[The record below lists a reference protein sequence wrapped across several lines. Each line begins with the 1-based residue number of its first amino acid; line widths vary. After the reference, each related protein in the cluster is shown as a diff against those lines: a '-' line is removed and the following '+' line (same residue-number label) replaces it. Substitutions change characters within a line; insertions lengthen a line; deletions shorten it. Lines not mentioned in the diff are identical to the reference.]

1 MRRPPLEIGPR
12 RAGRPARAACTAA
25 LALLASVRP
34 GGAQSVPG
42 ARGQLVGSVTDSASG
57 QALPDAVVAV
67 EGTQLRALTSSTGRY
82 QIAGIDSGVY
92 IVRIAAIG
100 YRAVTRRDLA
110 IAPGERHQLD
120 VALQRAPVQLS
131 QMSVTASRTEEQ
143 SGQSTASVAVLTGEQ
158 LVDLGAIRVDA
169 ALRYIPGVTLNND
182 QNNDVSIRGSTGVA
196 EGIGSRVLMMVDGHP
211 LLSADGGEIDFNALP
226 LLDVDRVEVVKGA
239 YSAAYGSN
247 ALGGVINLITTPISD
262 RRQTIV
268 EADYGT
274 YDVPEQYRFTG
285 QGLNYSGIDIVQSQQ
300 IADVG
305 TRIGLDRQTSTGFRQ
320 DDFSGR
326 WVARGKFTY
335 PNDAAHPSSFY
346 AIYSDENGGDF
357 TGATNDADP
366 YVVDS
371 VARRDQSRY
380 RRVAAGGTIIPWA
393 TGSAELSLTPS
404 IDYDDSQNSY
414 YSTDN
419 HDYHRAT
426 RYGTGAQLALDPS
439 VDHTVV
445 VGADAAHTNV
455 VSNILGTPILED
467 EAIFAQ
473 DDWDLTDRWRG
484 SLGARVDAHR
494 SSGSPTEDAVS
505 PKLGVRYRVDDETSV
520 RASIGHGYRAP
531 SAIEQFTSTFQQGV
545 CVVPNPELHGET
557 AWSGEVGAT
566 SALTRRASID
576 GALFE
581 SDYNGLISPVLAAA
595 SPASCPES
603 ALSAQFQNV
612 DRARVRGIDLSTRI
626 ALIRE
631 WLSLQL
637 AYTYL
642 DSRNLDNPQQSPA
655 AGKPLPY
662 RSNDNFTGSLDLLGG
677 LAGIDVRYRSRPA
690 VVLEDP
696 VERRSNITVVDARLG
711 YRIRHTIL
719 QLKAA
724 NLLQERY
731 VDVIEHYYGAPRS
744 LQMTARQY
752 F

>member
-1 MRRPPLEIGPR
+1 M
-12 RAGRPARAACTAA
+12 AACVGA
-25 LALLASVRP
+25 LALLASARH
-34 GGAQSVPG
+34 GGAQSDPG
-42 ARGQLVGSVTDSASG
+42 SHAKLVGSITDAG
-57 QALPDAVVAV
+57 NGHPLPGALVVV

-82 QIAGIDSGVY
+82 EVPGIDPGLYV
-92 IVRIAAIG
+92 VRIAAIG
-100 YRAVTRRDLA
+100 YRAVTRRDVA
-110 IAPGERHQLD
+110 IAPGESHQLD
-120 VALQRAPVQLS
+120 VALARAPVQLS

-182 QNNDVSIRGSTGVA
+182 QNNDVSIRGSSGVA
-196 EGIGSRVLMMVDGHP
+196 EGIGSRVLMLVDGHP

-262 RRQTIV
+262 RPQTIV

-274 YDVPEQYRFTG
+274 YDVPAQYRFTG
-285 QGLNYSGIDIVQSQQ
+285 QGLNYSGVDLVQSQQ

-320 DDFSGR
+320 DGFSGR

-346 AIYSDENGGDF
+346 AIYTDELGGDF

-371 VARRDQSRY
+371 AARRDQSRY
-380 RRVAAGGTIIPWA
+380 RRLDAGGTIIPWA
-393 TGSAELSLTPS
+393 TRSAELSLTPS
-404 IDYDDSQNSY
+404 VDYDDSQNDY
-414 YSTDN
+414 YSIDN
-419 HDYHRAT
+419 HDYHHAT
-426 RYGTGAQLALDPS
+426 RYGTGAQLTLDPS
-439 VDHTVV
+439 LDHAVV
-445 VGADAAHTNV
+445 VGGEAAHTDV

-473 DDWDLTDRWRG
+473 DDWDITDRWRG
-484 SLGARVDAHR
+484 SLGARLDAHR
-494 SSGSPTEDAVS
+494 SSGSPAEDAVS
-505 PKLGVRYRVDDETSV
+505 PKLGVRYLVDDETTV
-520 RASIGHGYRAP
+520 RASIGRGYRAP

-545 CVVPNPELHGET
+545 CVVPNPELRGET

-566 SALTRRASID
+566 SALTSRASID

-581 SDYNGLISPVLAAA
+581 SDYNGLISPVLAPSSA
-595 SPASCPES
+595 STCPQS

-612 DRARVRGIDLSTRI
+612 DRARVRGIDVSTRV

-631 WLSLQL
+631 WLNLQL

-642 DSRNLDNPQQSPA
+642 DSRNLDNPAQSVE
-655 AGKPLPY
+655 AGKQLPY
-662 RSNDNFTGSLDLLGG
+662 RSNDNFTGSLDFLGG
-677 LAGIDVRYRSRPA
+677 LAGVDLRYRSRPA

-696 VERRSNITVVDARLG
+696 VEPRSNITVVDARLG
-711 YRIRHTIL
+711 YHIWHTIL

-724 NLLQERY
+724 NLLQARY
-731 VDVIEHYYGAPRS
+731 VDVLEHYYGAPRS